1 MTARGIPAGEQTAPE
16 PPVSLCQPWGGSGA
30 EGRWE
35 QCNTYRLTCLWAE
48 SRRLQ
53 NAPNPTRLNPTCLGI
68 CLGGG
73 REGAGRAS
81 QAAAYRWCKH
91 HRELRWRLCSFPEQ
105 PGERTVPAA
114 VSPDLTARSFRAPS
128 SFGGFVRQPC
138 CVRSAGAGGD
148 VPHGGLEE
156 PSLGQSPSH
165 PHSPVSVLG
174 SGV

>member
-53 NAPNPTRLNPTCLGI
+53 NAPNPTRPNPTCLGI
-68 CLGGG
+68 CWGGG
-73 REGAGRAS
+73 GQAGLPKLPLTDGVS
-81 QAAAYRWCKH
+81 H
-91 HRELRWRLCSFPEQ
+91 HQELRWRLCSFPEQ

-156 PSLGQSPSH
+156 PSRGESPSH

-174 SGV
+174 SGA